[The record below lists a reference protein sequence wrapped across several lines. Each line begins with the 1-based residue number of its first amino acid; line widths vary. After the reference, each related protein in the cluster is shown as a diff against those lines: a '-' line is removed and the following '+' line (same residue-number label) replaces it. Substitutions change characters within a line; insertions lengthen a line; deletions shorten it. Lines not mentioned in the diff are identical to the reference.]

1 MRGRTI
7 WLLGV
12 LVLVVP
18 LLAACRARETTT
30 EVGILGYNHTD
41 SDIPQFTIDGG
52 NGGSAWS
59 HAEGGTVCCALM
71 PDQWKPG
78 MDVQVR
84 WTNDLSTYHQ
94 ATVPVPRYE
103 RIGNLAVHFLRNGQ
117 VKVFVTSMVLGH
129 PKYPLTGPEA
139 GLREG
144 EDPVWEHLRPAPGG

>member
-7 WLLGV
+7 WLLGL
-12 LVLVVP
+12 LVLLP
-18 LLAACRARETTT
+18 LLAACRARESATG
-30 EVGILGYNHTD
+30 VGILGYNHTGR
-41 SDIPQFTIDGG
+41 DIPQFTINGG
-52 NGGSAWS
+52 NGGSAWR

-94 ATVPVPRYE
+94 VTVPVPRYE
-103 RIGNLAVHFLRNGQ
+103 RTGNLAVHFLRNGQ
-117 VKVFVTSMVLGH
+117 VRVFVTSMVLGH

-144 EDPVWEHLRPAPGG
+144 EDPVWRHLR